1 MKRIYSLILAFISLV
16 ALDAKPVSEAQA
28 LKVGRHFLE
37 RRAAVAFA
45 PGSFDLQLVYRALSS
60 AENPQ
65 AISEAVVYFFVFN
78 AGNRGFII
86 VSGDDI
92 VEPVLAYSVEA
103 AFEPNNLPDGTRK
116 WLENYKG
123 QIREAIALQLEAT
136 EDIRQ
141 SWENLLQEGS
151 PAGPLA
157 GGVTPLISTKWN
169 QLPHYNALCPYDNV
183 YRERTVTGCV
193 ATAMAQIMKFWSYPT
208 TGSGFHSYNHSRY
221 GTLSANFGSTTYDWS
236 AMPNNVTSANNAV
249 ATLMYH
255 CGVSVDMNYG
265 VSATG
270 GSGAYHTDVVTAL
283 KTYFGYSSGVKREL
297 RSSYSQSQ
305 WISLLKNELNAGRPI
320 QYAGYGSGGGHSFV
334 CDGYDNNDFFHFNWG
349 WGGSSDGYFSVNA
362 LNPGNLGAG
371 GGSGGFNSNQEIIVG
386 ISAPTVSQNAKI
398 RLNKALS
405 LSASSLY
412 YGNAF
417 SVTTNVVNNGTGSFS
432 GDFGMAVFDADYK
445 FVEFLE
451 IKTGY
456 SLQVNYT
463 YTNDLQF
470 STSGSF
476 GMVPGT
482 YYTALYSR
490 QSGGNWVQASGHNS
504 FSNLVSFTVV
514 NPNDIEVNAAIS
526 TNPATAI
533 QGGSLTVTTNIRND
547 GSSSFTG
554 QYIMNLYNLD
564 GTFVET
570 IATLNENNGLPPGY
584 TYVSPFLN
592 FSTTALKADP
602 GTYLMAVLHKAT
614 GSSSWQLTGSSYH
627 TNPVKI
633 TVQAPSEKPDAYEAN
648 NTAATAYSLLVN
660 FNGNNANPAT
670 PGSNCHNGT
679 DYDFYRIALAPGFT
693 YTLRPRLHDAYNSN
707 NGQSYTLDALFS
719 YSTDGSTWSDAFD
732 DVLAQPLQMN
742 GGSQLFIKVSPYF
755 TGQTGTYLLDIP
767 ITRSATTGIE
777 EIAGALRVY
786 PNPGRG
792 MFTIET
798 PSGFQLETCRVSDA
812 GGRTVYEKR
821 FRAVA
826 QQQQLNLSLPAGLY
840 VLEAEGKNGKLSQK
854 LILQP

>member
-1 MKRIYSLILAFISLV
+1 
-16 ALDAKPVSEAQA
+16 
-28 LKVGRHFLE
+28 
-37 RRAAVAFA
+37 
-45 PGSFDLQLVYRALSS
+45 
-60 AENPQ
+60 
-65 AISEAVVYFFVFN
+65 
-78 AGNRGFII
+78 
-86 VSGDDI
+86 
-92 VEPVLAYSVEA
+92 
-103 AFEPNNLPDGTRK
+103 
-116 WLENYKG
+116 
-123 QIREAIALQLEAT
+123 
-136 EDIRQ
+136 
-141 SWENLLQEGS
+141 
-151 PAGPLA
+151 
-157 GGVTPLISTKWN
+157 
-169 QLPHYNALCPYDNV
+169 
-183 YRERTVTGCV
+183 
-193 ATAMAQIMKFWSYPT
+193 MAQIMKFWSYPT

-755 TGQTGTYLLDIP
+755 TGQTVTYLLDIP